1 MGPSHKRILV
11 GGIPVNFAP
20 SVFVHVEIMLLHE
33 FEYIWSLFDLAQGML
48 GLYAVNKVTSVC
60 WPILV
65 LVFSSALWTEK

>member
-1 MGPSHKRILV
+1 
-11 GGIPVNFAP
+11 
-20 SVFVHVEIMLLHE
+20 MLLHE